1 MRYGVLLLLVSFGC
15 NTDLT
20 ESPDTPPSSVRER
33 LEDRTRLLVDAP
45 VSAGAITAE
54 RHVSGGDWEGG
65 LVDLHIRN
73 GEVLVSSDAA
83 DALTLDGLQ
92 VTFDDLQIPAGI
104 FGGRDAKLVN
114 VRVDLKNELRA
125 PAQWIS
131 DDEVHLQAN
140 LDISLEWELLLDGAA
155 APLGSPKLP
164 LVPAELVLTG
174 TGEHVNAELR
184 VHAQGELW
192 SWANL
197 VKLSE
202 LTLILDANL

>member
-1 MRYGVLLLLVSFGC
+1 MRYGVLLLLVSVGC

-20 ESPDTPPSSVRER
+20 ESPEPAPASVRER
-33 LEDRTRLLVDAP
+33 LEDRTRLLVDGP
-45 VSAGAITAE
+45 LSAGAITAQRNVAGE
-54 RHVSGGDWEGG
+54 GWTGG

-73 GEVLVSSDAA
+73 GEVLVSSDAS

-92 VTFDDLQIPAGI
+92 VSFDDLQIPPHI

-125 PAQWIS
+125 PAKWIS
-131 DDEVHLQAN
+131 DDEVRLEAN
-140 LDISLEWELLLDGAA
+140 LDISLTWELLLDGSA

-184 VHAQGELW
+184 VSAQGELW
-192 SWANL
+192 TWANL

-202 LTLILDANL
+202 LTLVLDANL

>member
-1 MRYGVLLLLVSFGC
+1 MRYGVLLLLASFGC

-20 ESPDTPPSSVRER
+20 ESPEPAPASVRER
-33 LEDRTRLLVDAP
+33 LEDRTRLLVDGP
-45 VSAGAITAE
+45 VSGGAITAQ
-54 RHVSGGDWEGG
+54 RHVAGGAWEGG
-65 LVDLHIRN
+65 AVDLHIRN
-73 GEVLVSSDAA
+73 GEVLVSSDAS

-92 VTFDDLQIPAGI
+92 VSFEDLQIPPGI

-114 VRVDLKNELRA
+114 VRLDLRNELRA
-125 PAQWIS
+125 PAQWLS

-140 LDISLEWELLLDGAA
+140 LAVDLTWELLLDGAA

-184 VHAQGELW
+184 VNAQGELW

-197 VKLSE
+197 VRLSE
-202 LTLILDANL
+202 LTLVLDANL